1 MFRSLNIYKVVVT
14 LINMKI
20 LKEKSREYNGKPY
33 FKYKINIP
41 EDILKEAGFK
51 EGDELDAEV
60 KKGEVRLRRK

>member
-33 FKYKINIP
+33 LKNKNKIP